1 MKKENNKRRKELNT
15 PLLVILSLV
24 YSAILVLFGICDG
37 FLINAFVNYSIY
49 DILANLAITLFV
61 GIISIVLHIILMR
74 NSSLDSENG
83 QPLKWYVNNV
93 FIAFIITL
101 ILTAITVG
109 ILGAEYDSDID
120 ILIGTLLFPL
130 IGIISTPNIVLHVL
144 KDQTKWKDVLYKHG
158 NLHSKK
164 TKDYYKVDVP
174 VPFEKKLLTALHKEE
189 FLNVLVVIGIMLI
202 VIILALH
209 YMVTDHSYTDSLINN
224 FIMYKARRAS
234 GIMFFLAIFFL
245 AFGIPIIA
253 YYVSNAIKRGNIIRN
268 HKYLAYHAVISG
280 SSNGIG
286 IYNNGVHYSYKYAIC
301 IGIKAKDLDLTPVTM
316 IFIPDY
322 VLIIPDKEIK
332 KN

>member
-1 MKKENNKRRKELNT
+1 MKKEKNKQRKELNT

-74 NSSLDSENG
+74 NSSLDSVHG

-130 IGIISTPNIVLHVL
+130 IGIISTPNIVSEWDDIA
-144 KDQTKWKDVLYKHG
+144 KG
-158 NLHSKK
+158 NISPINGTLGYVSWI
-164 TKDYYKVDVP
+164 
-174 VPFEKKLLTALHKEE
+174 F
-189 FLNVLVVIGIMLI
+189 
-202 VIILALH
+202 VIIVLRE
-209 YMVTDHSYTDSLINN
+209 D
-224 FIMYKARRAS
+224 
-234 GIMFFLAIFFL
+234 
-245 AFGIPIIA
+245 
-253 YYVSNAIKRGNIIRN
+253 
-268 HKYLAYHAVISG
+268 ISG
-280 SSNGIG
+280 PIQ
-286 IYNNGVHYSYKYAIC
+286 
-301 IGIKAKDLDLTPVTM
+301 
-316 IFIPDY
+316 
-322 VLIIPDKEIK
+322 
-332 KN
+332 